1 MADKI
6 VNGHTPAENAKIAA
20 SMVREEDLQE
30 LEALHSELVSR
41 VDKARQDG
49 RLFMMSQYVRLVA
62 LISPEIDRI
71 QRRFKRETLA
81 TLRKEHQEL
90 KLAHRNGANGA

>member
-1 MADKI
+1 MA
-6 VNGHTPAENAKIAA
+6 NLTPSENARAVA
-20 SMVREEDLQE
+20 SMVREEDLTE
-30 LEALHSELVSR
+30 LEALHSELVKR
-41 VDKARQDG
+41 VDAARTDG

-81 TLRKEHQEL
+81 ALRKDHQEL
-90 KLAHRNGANGA
+90 KLAHKNNGK